1 MIDPTRTLGT
11 LALGPD
17 PASARAGAP
26 RLAEG
31 TYPALARLQQDGSL
45 LLVIGRHRLPASNS
59 LGLAD
64 GERLTVRLNRGAEGL
79 SATLLRRDAPLEP
92 PTAATLRRLLPA
104 QGSVA
109 GAVRGALA
117 QASGQA
123 PALPPAAREAL
134 AELLA
139 AVPRPAE
146 LSHPESLRQALR
158 DSGSLL
164 EWVLARAPEA
174 AASAGRRD
182 FAALLLRL
190 AQRLQP
196 EAGTEQAAGRP
207 APPPGL
213 DTARAGGEL
222 AGLLEA
228 AAARLRLLQLQP
240 AQGGA
245 DLDLAF
251 QIPVQDGAEV
261 DELYLRVRR
270 EAPEEADDAA
280 QGARA
285 LEVTLAFDFGARGRL
300 EARLRYQ
307 AGGLSASWWSERAE
321 LLRAVDAGMP
331 LLRER
336 LEAAGLSVGRL
347 EARSQPLPPMSGD
360 ICRPEGG
367 LLREKA

>member
-11 LALGPD
+11 LALRPD
-17 PASARAGAP
+17 PASARAGVP
-26 RLAEG
+26 RLADG
-31 TYPALARLQQDGSL
+31 TYPALARLQQDGTL
-45 LLVIGRHRLPASNS
+45 LLLIGRHRLPASNS

-64 GERLTVRLNRGAEGL
+64 GDRLTVQLSRGAEGL
-79 SATLLRRDAPLEP
+79 SATVLRREAPPEP
-92 PTAATLRRLLPA
+92 PTAATLRQLLPA

-109 GAVRGALA
+109 EAVRGALA
-117 QASGQA
+117 AAPGQV
-123 PALPPAAREAL
+123 PTLPPAAREAL

-146 LSHPESLRQALR
+146 LSRPESLRQALR

-164 EWVLARAPEA
+164 EWILTRAPEA

-182 FAALLLRL
+182 FAALLRRMAERLRPDPGEPSGPGRS
-190 AQRLQP
+190 APATGQ
-196 EAGTEQAAGRP
+196 EA
-207 APPPGL
+207 
-213 DTARAGGEL
+213 ARGGGEL

-251 QIPVQDGAEV
+251 QLPVQDGAGV

-270 EAPEEADDAA
+270 EAPGEIDAATEAD
-280 QGARA
+280 RPV
-285 LEVTLAFDFGARGRL
+285 EVALAFDFGSQGRL

-307 AGGLSASWWSERAE
+307 AGGLSASWWSERPA
-321 LLRAVDAGMP
+321 LRQAVEAGLP

-347 EARSQPLPPMSGD
+347 EARGKPLPAMPGD
-360 ICRPEGG
+360 IGQPEGG
-367 LLREKA
+367 LLRERV